1 MIALIISAFVLG
13 GLGSAHCVAMC
24 GPLHLAVGQGGAPV
38 RTTVLL
44 NTGRVLTYMV
54 IGALFGLF
62 GRGLGLA
69 GVQQV
74 VAIALAV
81 LMLAALVVPATAA
94 RLHRPVVPSAWVVRL
109 RSAVARRL
117 RRSSAPAVLITGM
130 LNGLLP
136 CGMVYVAVAGA
147 LAQEGSLDGALFMA
161 GFGLGTW
168 PALFAVRSAGASF
181 GARFR
186 ARLTRWAPAG
196 YALMAALLLIRGLAL
211 DIPYLSPP
219 DVEVPMRM
227 EACP

>member
-1 MIALIISAFVLG
+1 M
-13 GLGSAHCVAMC
+13 
-24 GPLHLAVGQGGAPV
+24 
-38 RTTVLL
+38 
-44 NTGRVLTYMV
+44 
-54 IGALFGLF
+54 
-62 GRGLGLA
+62 
-69 GVQQV
+69 
-74 VAIALAV
+74 
-81 LMLAALVVPATAA
+81 
-94 RLHRPVVPSAWVVRL
+94 
-109 RSAVARRL
+109 
-117 RRSSAPAVLITGM
+117 LITGM